1 MKKILLL
8 LPLLL
13 LTSCKE
19 TSEQKQEITYCANLV
34 ELCQHDNG
42 EATRIIWY
50 LKDKDTNI
58 IYIMFRNGYRGGISV
73 YYNEKGQ
80 PMTYEEFDVVHNEKY
95 HKGET
100 K

>member
-1 MKKILLL
+1 MKKALFL

-19 TSEQKQEITYCANLV
+19 TSKQMQEITYCANFV
-34 ELCQHDNG
+34 VLCQHDI
-42 EATRIIWY
+42 ETRTIWY
-50 LKDKDTNI
+50 IKDEDTNI
-58 IYIMFRNGYRGGISV
+58 IYIMFARGYRGGISV

-80 PMTYEEFDVVHNEKY
+80 PMTYGEFDVVHNEKY